1 MYPFL
6 AQIEKKQKMI
16 FQQISVSPNNTDGEQ
31 EKEVED
37 VEMIN
42 TNNIMNNKKHKDILS
57 IGKQFRLLEAHGIR
71 MIPVDDESSIVEKAM
86 ESGRTVVLT
95 GPFLYTHLK

>member
-1 MYPFL
+1 M
-6 AQIEKKQKMI
+6 EKKQKMI

-31 EKEVED
+31 EKEIED
-37 VEMIN
+37 VEIIN
-42 TNNIMNNKKHKDILS
+42 ANNIMNNKKHKDILS

-95 GPFLYTHLK
+95 GPFLYI

>member
-1 MYPFL
+1 
-6 AQIEKKQKMI
+6 MI

-31 EKEVED
+31 EREIED

-42 TNNIMNNKKHKDILS
+42 ANNIINSKKHKDVMS
-57 IGKQFRLLEAHGIR
+57 IGKQFKLLEAHGIR
-71 MIPVDDESSIVEKAM
+71 MIPVDDESIVEKAM

-95 GPFLYTHLK
+95 GSFLYIFKK

>member
-1 MYPFL
+1 
-6 AQIEKKQKMI
+6 MI

-31 EKEVED
+31 EKED
-37 VEMIN
+37 VKIIN
-42 TNNIMNNKKHKDILS
+42 ANNIINNKKHKDILS
-57 IGKQFRLLEAHGIR
+57 ISKQFRLLETHGIR

-95 GPFLYTHLK
+95 GPLLCTFEII

>member
-1 MYPFL
+1 
-6 AQIEKKQKMI
+6 MI

-31 EKEVED
+31 EREIED

-42 TNNIMNNKKHKDILS
+42 ANNIMNSKKHKDFMS

-71 MIPVDDESSIVEKAM
+71 MIPVDDDPSIVEKAM

-95 GPFLYTHLK
+95 GLFLFIYLK